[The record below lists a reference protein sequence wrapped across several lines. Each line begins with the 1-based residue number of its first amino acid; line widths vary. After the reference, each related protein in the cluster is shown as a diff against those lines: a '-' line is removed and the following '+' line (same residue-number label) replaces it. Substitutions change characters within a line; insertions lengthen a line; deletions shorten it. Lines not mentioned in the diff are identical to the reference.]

1 MELRLYFCGAL
12 IMGAVTGCQTQLQVA
27 PVNANNTSPALGFN
41 YSLPFVQYDIVISR
55 RLSCGEPGG
64 VRLAKVTTAVTATPV
79 FSRDPSQ
86 TYAIDYTS
94 LSSWAKIS
102 DFKLERHS
110 NGMLKTIGASSED
123 RTAQILTN
131 IATTAIKVATTAA
144 SLGAFP
150 VAVST
155 KSGTP
160 EPPPP
165 PPPQPI
171 CKQAAA
177 AAVDALDAER
187 RSLNA
192 AKSALALES
201 GRMTALV
208 GAMTGS
214 GAKPDAFTQAALREQ
229 AIRLVNSQVALNA
242 ATKKYENAL
251 TKIVEGQALTWPQ
264 HGGELS
270 SRTANVMTGDTIGK
284 WFVSSSADDAIY
296 FELMRAPDTT
306 KVTVPDLEPV
316 AATTF
321 RATVSAPPEA
331 TAGTAVSGVRYREP
345 ARGQLF
351 ACYNSHCA
359 SAGHADRNLVN
370 DGPVPQLG
378 RLYYLP
384 FTNGIFQNNVLSAS
398 FAEDGSLLTAGY
410 AEKSSRGEI
419 ATDTMKQIASALPGA
434 IKDIRSARNDQ
445 VNAETERLKAQTT
458 NALAQAEYKKALA
471 ALTPS
476 PTESI
481 DKEKALIQADTT
493 LKDAYRANIEA
504 KLALEKAR
512 AAANAAP

>member
-1 MELRLYFCGAL
+1 MELKSYFCGAL

-27 PVNANNTSPALGFN
+27 PVNANNASPALGFN

-94 LSSWAKIS
+94 LSSWAKTS

-144 SLGAFP
+144 SLGTFP
-150 VAVST
+150 VLARSV
-155 KSGTP
+155 KSDAPP
-160 EPPPP
+160 EP
-165 PPPQPI
+165 I
-171 CKQAAA
+171 CSPAAA
-177 AAVDALDAER
+177 AAVDALAAMGQ
-187 RSLNA
+187 SLNA

-229 AIRLVNSQVALNA
+229 AIRLVNSQVALSA

-270 SRTANVMTGDTIGK
+270 SRTANVTTGDTMGK
-284 WFVSSSADDAIY
+284 WFVNSSADDAIY

-316 AATTF
+316 ATTTF

-331 TAGTAVSGVRYREP
+331 AAGSAVSGVRYREP

-351 ACYNSHCA
+351 ACYNSLCA
-359 SAGHADRNLVN
+359 NASHADRNLVN

-512 AAANAAP
+512 AAANPTP

>member
-1 MELRLYFCGAL
+1 MELRSYFCGAL
-12 IMGAVTGCQTQLQVA
+12 IVGAVTGCQTQLEVA
-27 PVNANNTSPALGFN
+27 SLNANDTSPALGFN

-64 VRLAKVTTAVTATPV
+64 VRIAEVTTAVTATPV

-94 LSSWAKIS
+94 LSSWAKTS

-144 SLGAFP
+144 GLGVP
-150 VAVST
+150 VLSSPLARTAST
-155 KSGTP
+155 
-160 EPPPP
+160 EAP

-171 CKQAAA
+171 CSPAAA
-177 AAVDALDAER
+177 AAVDALNAEKGA
-187 RSLNA
+187 LNS
-192 AKSALALES
+192 AKSAVALES

-208 GAMTGS
+208 GAMAGS

-229 AIRLVNSQVALNA
+229 AIRVVNSQVALSA

-251 TKIVEGQALTWPQ
+251 AKIVEGQALTWPP

-270 SRTANVMTGDTIGK
+270 SRTANVMTNDTKGK
-284 WFVSSSADDAIY
+284 WFVTSSADDAIY
-296 FELMRAPDTT
+296 FELMRAPDAT

-316 AATTF
+316 VATTF
-321 RATVSAPPEA
+321 RAAASTPPSA
-331 TAGTAVSGVRYREP
+331 TAGAAVSGVRYREP

-351 ACYNSHCA
+351 ACYNSFCA
-359 SAGHADRNLVN
+359 TASHADRNLVN

-398 FAEDGSLLTAGY
+398 FAEDGGLLTAGY

-419 ATDTMKQIASALPGA
+419 ATDTLKQIASALPGA

-445 VNAETERLKAQTT
+445 LNAETDRLKAQTT

-476 PTESI
+476 PTDSI
-481 DKEKALIQADTT
+481 DKERALIQADTT

-512 AAANAAP
+512 AAANATP